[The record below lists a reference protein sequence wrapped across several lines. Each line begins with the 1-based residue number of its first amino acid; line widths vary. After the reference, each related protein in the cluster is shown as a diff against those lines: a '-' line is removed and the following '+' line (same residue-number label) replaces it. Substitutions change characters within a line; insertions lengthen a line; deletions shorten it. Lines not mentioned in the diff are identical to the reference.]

1 MIIGYYGQI
10 FFGGGTYY
18 KLSKK
23 ENEDKFK
30 FEYIHTIVPNYISNA
45 EEYIKKYETLEIEGI
60 KKKEHFVGE
69 NKVAYFETDP
79 IIKEILYIVKNSNW
93 DNISQKKYDSEDLDN
108 ENWDFYI
115 EYETEN
121 NYFIKGYA
129 VHPEEIEKIYSLL
142 KKIKEGLNIQIEHNC
157 PLRNT
162 AITDD
167 ECFETVMAINDLNA
181 KSFCE
186 SIKNKYPNCEEVC
199 KNCKYN
205 KER

>member
-45 EEYIKKYETLEIEGI
+45 EEYIKRYETLTIDGL
-60 KKKEHFVGE
+60 KRNDCFVGE
-69 NKVAYFETDP
+69 NTVAYFEIDP
-79 IIKEILYIVKNSNW
+79 IIKEILHIVKNSNW
-93 DNISQKKYDSEDLDN
+93 VDISNKKYDSEELDD

-115 EYETEN
+115 ECEN
-121 NYFIKGYA
+121 GIKYFTQGYS
-129 VHPEEIEKIYSLL
+129 VHPEEIEKIYSLFKDL
-142 KKIKEGLNIQIEHNC
+142 KKGLNIKIEHNC

-162 AITDD
+162 TITDD
-167 ECFETVMAINDLNA
+167 ECFETVMAIYELNA
-181 KSFCE
+181 KSFSE